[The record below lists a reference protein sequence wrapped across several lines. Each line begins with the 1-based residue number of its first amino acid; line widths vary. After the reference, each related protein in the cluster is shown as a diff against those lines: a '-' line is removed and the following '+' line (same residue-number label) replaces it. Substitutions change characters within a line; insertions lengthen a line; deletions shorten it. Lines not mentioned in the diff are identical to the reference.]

1 LCVQLNFICFNQPFK
16 HAETDDRRHLAH
28 FFSSK
33 QRQDKKKKMHDK
45 FGIVF
50 FGCISN

>member
-1 LCVQLNFICFNQPFK
+1 
-16 HAETDDRRHLAH
+16 
-28 FFSSK
+28 
-33 QRQDKKKKMHDK
+33 MHDK